1 MAAPNFL
8 SGFFQGFAQT
18 QERQKLMKQDEEE
31 RKARVKLYEL
41 QLDREKREQAKQQQQ
56 ETALTQLFA
65 KLQGTASA
73 PAAAQS
79 PPNGIPGA
87 QGPVVAPEG
96 AAVKPMTLT
105 EMLADPQTAM
115 LMLRTGLVKG
125 DDLLKREDNAA
136 NRAMMQNLVGGAG
149 APAGMEMQGLK
160 IGPSG
165 ELMPDFG
172 QPQVTSPQTVMGPNG
187 PELATFFA
195 RSGARAATLGTPKP
209 DTVAPEVAGR
219 ISGLVQGKEIAG
231 QVRSA
236 YIRPDGSIDNALV
249 MSAWGNVPRT
259 KGRKVRNDILIA
271 VDSVLRARTG
281 AGVNVKEQD
290 DVVTQFMP
298 GPLDSDEG
306 KLAKLDRL
314 DQFIDGTLDIAT
326 LPPALRKRLED
337 APRAGGGGKVIDFNS
352 LPP

>member
-8 SGFFQGFAQT
+8 SGLLQGFAQT
-18 QERQKLMKQDEEE
+18 QERQRLAKQDEDEK
-31 RKARVKLYEL
+31 KARVKLYEL
-41 QLDREKREQAKQQQQ
+41 QLDREKREQAKAQQQ
-56 ETALTQLFA
+56 ETALSQLFA
-65 KLQGTASA
+65 KLQGTMPA
-73 PAAAQS
+73 PITAQG

-87 QGPVVAPEG
+87 QGPVAPPGG
-96 AAVKPMTLT
+96 AARPMSLS
-105 EMLADPQTAM
+105 ELLADPQTAM

-125 DDLLKREDNAA
+125 DDLLKREDSAA
-136 NRAMMQNLVGGAG
+136 NRAMMQKLVGGAG
-149 APAGMEMQGLK
+149 GPAGMEMQGLK
-160 IGPSG
+160 VGPSG

-172 QPQVTSPQTVMGPNG
+172 LPQVTSPQTVMGPNG
-187 PELATFFA
+187 PELATFNP
-195 RSGARAATLGTPKP
+195 RSGVRTATLGVPKP
-209 DTVAPEVAGR
+209 DNVAPEVAGR

-231 QVRSA
+231 QVRAA

-249 MSAWGNVPRT
+249 MSAFGNVPRT
-259 KGRKVRNDILIA
+259 KGRQVRNDILIA

-281 AGVNVKEQD
+281 AGVNVKEQN

-298 GPLDSDEG
+298 SPLDSDEG